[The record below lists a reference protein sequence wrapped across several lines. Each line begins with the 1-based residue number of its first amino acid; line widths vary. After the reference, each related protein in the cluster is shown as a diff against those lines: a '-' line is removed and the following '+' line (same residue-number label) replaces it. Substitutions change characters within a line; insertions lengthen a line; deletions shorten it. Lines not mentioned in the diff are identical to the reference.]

1 MKPIKQYR
9 QTFFLTLLLLFV
21 HCCANS
27 QPAKPI
33 VGAEQP
39 EKYISYISGKRVALM
54 VNHTSMVDTV
64 HLVDFLLE
72 RDIDVVKIFAVEHG
86 FRGNVAYGELFDN
99 EIDQQTGIPIVSLY
113 GERKKALPSDFE
125 GVDVAIFDMQ
135 DVGCRFY
142 TYISSMHYL
151 MEACAEN
158 NIPLLVLDRPN
169 PNGDYV
175 DGPVLQRGFESFVGM
190 HPIPVVHACTVGELA
205 LMINA
210 EGWLKNGVSCNL
222 RVIKVENYTHNTAY
236 SLPVRPSPNLPNDLA
251 VRLYPSLCFFEAT
264 NVSIGRGTEFPFQV
278 IGFPGCQI
286 DEIVFTPRPIEGFS
300 NNPLFKD
307 ETCSGT
313 DLRNLTERPQF
324 TLRYF
329 LLYMNQ
335 FEKHSDFWKSKRW
348 MSLLSGSEQLYQQMN
363 EGFTEEQIKES
374 WQPEI
379 IRYKVLRKKYL
390 LYVDFE

>member
-1 MKPIKQYR
+1 MKPIKQYSP
-9 QTFFLTLLLLFV
+9 TFFLVLLLLIV
-21 HCCANS
+21 HSCANS
-27 QPAKPI
+27 QPTKPI

-39 EKYISYISGKRVALM
+39 DKYISYISGKRVALM
-54 VNHTSMVDTV
+54 VNHTSMVDSV

-72 RDIDVVKIFAVEHG
+72 RGIDVVKIFAVEHG
-86 FRGNVAYGELFDN
+86 FRGNMAYGELIDN
-99 EIDQQTGIPIVSLY
+99 EIDKRTGIPIVSLY

-175 DGPVLQRGFESFVGM
+175 DGPVLQPGFESFVGM
-190 HPIPVVHACTVGELA
+190 HPIPVVHGCTVGELA
-205 LMINA
+205 LMING
-210 EGWLKNGVSCNL
+210 EGWLKNRISCNL
-222 RVIKVENYTHNTAY
+222 QVVEIENYTHNTLY
-236 SLPVRPSPNLPNDLA
+236 TLPVRPSPNLPNNLA

-278 IGFPGCQI
+278 IGFPGCKI
-286 DEIVFTPRPIEGFS
+286 DEIIFTPVSIEGVS
-300 NNPLFKD
+300 TKPLFD
-307 ETCSGT
+307 GETCTGT
-313 DLRNLTERPQF
+313 DLRNLTEQPRF
-324 TLRYF
+324 TLHYF

-348 MSLLSGSEQLYQQMN
+348 INLLSGSEQFYQQMN
-363 EGFTEEQIKES
+363 EGYTEVQIRES

-379 IRYKVLRKKYL
+379 NHYKAMRMKYL
-390 LYVDFE
+390 LYTDFE